1 MTLTRSRIYALAV
14 IVLAFALHAYEQLA
28 KSSEPSIGFFLW
40 SLVPYAVCSL
50 VLVIARSGFP
60 AALGVSV
67 ALLLDLIAHYAV
79 FVNPQSSTAALAL
92 VAIPLWSALLFSPAV
107 MLVGWLA
114 VRRRSQGGNRAA

>member
-1 MTLTRSRIYALAV
+1 MAV
-14 IVLAFALHAYEQLA
+14 IALAFALHAYEQLA
-28 KSSEPSIGFFLW
+28 KSSEPSIGFFVW

-50 VLVIARSGFP
+50 VLLRARSGIP

-67 ALLLDLIAHYAV
+67 ALLLDLIAHYDV

-107 MLVGWLA
+107 MLVGWLV